1 MHVDRIVG
9 IALVGFLVLLVA
21 AIAWARG
28 RSRRAL
34 AAQEA
39 FIRAYAFPSEL
50 RRRINHQHPDWT
62 FAQIDRVLDG
72 LRQYFLACLRA
83 QLGRPLARS
92 LGMPSRAVDDAW
104 HAFIVMTRDYADFC
118 KRAFG
123 RYLHHTPEAQMQVPM
138 RDALANTLHFS
149 RGGAP
154 AAGLLAAGAAAGAGM
169 PLLFMLD
176 RELGLADGHLYAAD
190 DISQLERHRRMLLAS
205 HDGGVD
211 VSGAGHSGSASCDAG
226 SSGSSCDAGGGS
238 SCGGGGGGCGGGGC
252 GSS

>member
-9 IALVGFLVLLVA
+9 IALAGFLVVLVM
-21 AIAWARG
+21 AILWARR
-28 RSRRAL
+28 RSRRVL

-39 FIRAYAFPSEL
+39 FIRAYSFPAEL
-50 RRRINHQHPDWT
+50 RRRINQHHPGWT

-72 LRQYFLACLRA
+72 LREYFLACLRA
-83 QLGRPLARS
+83 QFGRPLSGS
-92 LGMPSRAVDDAW
+92 LAMPSRAVDEAW
-104 HAFIVMTRDYADFC
+104 HAFIVMTRDYAQFC
-118 KRAFG
+118 RHEFG

-154 AAGLLAAGAAAGAGM
+154 AAGLLAAGAAAGAGV

-176 RELGLADGHLYAAD
+176 RELGLADGHLYADD

-226 SSGSSCDAGGGS
+226 SSGSSCDAGGGAS
-238 SCGGGGGGCGGGGC
+238 CGGGGC
-252 GSS
+252 GSGGCGGSS